1 MRINM
6 VCMAFEAPRVLDLIE
21 PWVTPLLSTINH
33 TRKTGES
40 CSKPQLFVMSNLLET
55 PKFQY
60 QARQIIGVRHQP
72 SCCPPRSRTTKSP
85 GRATSGARR
94 RCSSCRSRRSSTWQ
108 VPPRRCFSARTQE
121 RAADAGG
128 KTMKARGLEALAK
141 LNAEWSNAAEPGATL
156 RPIES
161 WELQSDEPAWKQR
174 TFIWRPSGAA
184 WTAIGFCPLQTGTQS
199 LGRGLGL

>member
-1 MRINM
+1 MLPAALPDDEIAGQSDEWCEAALQQLPIPTF
-6 VCMAFEAPRVLDLIE
+6 VYMAGA
-21 PWVTPLLSTINH
+21 TPPLFLRENAG
-33 TRKTGES
+33 TR
-40 CSKPQLFVMSNLLET
+40 C
-55 PKFQY
+55 Y
-60 QARQIIGVRHQP
+60 
-72 SCCPPRSRTTKSP
+72 
-85 GRATSGARR
+85 
-94 RCSSCRSRRSSTWQ
+94 
-108 VPPRRCFSARTQE
+108 
-121 RAADAGG
+121 AGG